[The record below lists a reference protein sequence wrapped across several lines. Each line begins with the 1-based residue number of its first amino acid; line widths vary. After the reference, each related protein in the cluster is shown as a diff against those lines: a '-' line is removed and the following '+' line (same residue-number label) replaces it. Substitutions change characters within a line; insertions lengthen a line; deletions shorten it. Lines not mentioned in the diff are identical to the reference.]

1 MNGHDMTG
9 MTEMTGMN
17 GIGLEWNGMDE
28 WMNGRMAE

>member
-17 GIGLEWNGMDE
+17 GIGLEWNGME
-28 WMNGRMAE
+28 WMNG